1 MNLNQVIL
9 AEGKNMNEIKTR
21 FSTKVLAEIIV
32 FSALSAALY
41 IIRPFSMPYGG
52 AVTLGSM
59 VPVMWLSLRR
69 GVYAGIIAGTLFG
82 IMALPIDMIL
92 LPYSPIA
99 TPIQAVS
106 EYPIAFGALG
116 LAGIFH
122 KKTVVFA
129 IAGVA
134 VSVLIKFL
142 VHYFVGV
149 FIWYYIYEFP
159 AFGQY
164 IYPAVYNG
172 LFLVPEFIISAILIV
187 LLVKRRTLEY
197 GV

>member
-1 MNLNQVIL
+1 
-9 AEGKNMNEIKTR
+9 MNETKNR

-41 IIRPFSMPYGG
+41 IIRPFQMPYGG

-59 VPVMWLSLRR
+59 VPVMWLSMRR

-82 IMALPIDMIL
+82 IMALPIDVML

-99 TPIQAVS
+99 TPIQAVL
-106 EYPIAFGALG
+106 EYPVAFGVLG
-116 LAGIFH
+116 LVGVFH
-122 KKTVVFA
+122 KRKIAFA

-134 VSVLIKFL
+134 FSVFIKFL
-142 VHYFVGV
+142 IHYFVGV
-149 FIWYYIYEFP
+149 FIWYYVYEFP

-172 LFLVPEFIISAILIV
+172 LFLVPEFIISAIIIIILM
-187 LLVKRRTLEY
+187 RRGTLEY
-197 GV
+197 GL